1 MIIRLTESFIAM
13 KKTKKAENLFTEDIL
28 LQKTV
33 AELKEIIK
41 GKGLKPTSKM
51 KKADLIALILEKKE
65 ETILD
70 DATKKLAERIKKEL
84 DEAKKKLKV
93 PVEVYPAITKNPPR
107 LPENDTLI
115 NSKLIRPGLIETV
128 FLIAEDLYMVCYFIM
143 QRDCIIACCCLGD
156 LLDFVKNG
164 VEQQGGKAVL
174 KKHFRK
180 KYPFLTSLYDVKP
193 DSFGKWPAM
202 PYLMTIAWESEEPR
216 WYLTEK
222 IYDGDFPSMVYYG
235 IVNDQKSL
243 EVLFHFRETLDKMW
257 KELDDSD
264 AKLPKAR
271 MKEFFGIEKLEIEN
285 YLKEG
290 LVLGQ

>member
-1 MIIRLTESFIAM
+1 M